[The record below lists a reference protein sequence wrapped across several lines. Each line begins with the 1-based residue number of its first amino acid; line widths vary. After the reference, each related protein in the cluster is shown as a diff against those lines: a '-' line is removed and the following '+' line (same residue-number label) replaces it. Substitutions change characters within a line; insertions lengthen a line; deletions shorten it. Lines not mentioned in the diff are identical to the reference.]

1 MKEGLIMEITGRS
14 RLKEVMKS
22 PSGHDIIARLL
33 YTLGLDEGIV
43 TKTPLGNLRISSLKR
58 LSMGKL
64 NDKSIEALLRL
75 LNSLD
80 DEEPQEQKGVKHEWW
95 KEAIFYQVYP
105 RSFYD
110 SNNDGI
116 GDIRGIASKLDY
128 LKSLGIDAIWC
139 SPFFDSPNADN
150 GYDIRDYRK
159 IMDEFGTMEDVEELI
174 EECHKRGI
182 RIIIDLV
189 MNHCSD
195 EHEWFKKALEG
206 DEKYQKY
213 FFWTDTPNNWT
224 SFFAGSA
231 WKYFPEVGKY
241 ALHLFA
247 DKQIDLNWD
256 NPEVREEMYDI
267 ADFWLKK
274 GADGFRL
281 DVVRFISKPEGL
293 PDGDPIIGDLI
304 SFVGIEHYF
313 HGPHL
318 DEYLREFNERVL
330 EPHNAYT
337 IGECPGN
344 GLQMSRMITGDDRHE
359 LSQLFSFDHI
369 ENPGKKRFDVYD
381 FDMRKMIPEL
391 VRWQTRY
398 SDHCWPSV
406 FFDNH
411 DNPKMCSKIDRTDHY
426 SRELTKLLVMMQMTM
441 RGTPYLYQGVEIG
454 MTDCP
459 FEGIEEN
466 RDVETINVYNAM
478 IRRGVHK
485 DVAEKRILYGS
496 RDHARTP
503 MQWNHDEYAGFSKTE
518 PWIRINPNYRR
529 INVEDE
535 EKEENSVLNFT
546 RKMISLRKGNEA
558 LIYGSFAQKKTSKDL
573 FAYERE
579 LDGKKFLTVM
589 NLTDET
595 RKFPFKEEGKLLVSN
610 YPGFSEKLRP
620 YEARLYEVE

>member
-1 MKEGLIMEITGRS
+1 MEITGRT

-33 YTLGLDEGIV
+33 YTLGLDEGVV
-43 TKTPLGNLRISSLKR
+43 TKTPLGLLTIRSLKR

-64 NDKSIEALLRL
+64 NDRSIEALLRL

-80 DEEPQEQKGVKHEWW
+80 DEEPEERKGVKREWW
-95 KEAIFYQVYP
+95 KEAVFYQVYP
-105 RSFYD
+105 RSFFD

-116 GDIRGIASKLDY
+116 GDIRGITLKLDY
-128 LKSLGIDAIWC
+128 IKSLGVDAIWC

-159 IMDEFGTMEDVEELI
+159 IMEEFGTMEDVEELI
-174 EECHKRGI
+174 EECHKRDLK
-182 RIIIDLV
+182 IIIDLV
-189 MNHCSD
+189 MNHSSD
-195 EHEWFKKALEG
+195 EHEWFQRALKGEK
-206 DEKYQKY
+206 KYQDYY
-213 FFWTDTPNNWT
+213 FWSDAPNNWT
-224 SFFAGSA
+224 SLFAGTA
-231 WKYFPEVGKY
+231 WKYFPETGKD

-267 ADFWLKK
+267 ANFWLDK

-281 DVVRFISKPEGL
+281 DVVSFISKTEGL
-293 PDGDPIIGDLI
+293 PDGDPVIGDLI

-330 EPHNAYT
+330 APHQAYT

-344 GLQMSRMITGDDRHE
+344 GLRMSRMITGDDRHE

-369 ENPGKKRFDVYD
+369 ENPGKKRFDIYD
-381 FDMRKMIPEL
+381 FDLRKMVPEL
-391 VRWQTRY
+391 IRWQTQY

-411 DNPKMCSKIDRTDHY
+411 DNPKMCSKIDRTDRY
-426 SRELTKLLVMMQMTM
+426 SKELTKLLVMMQMTM
-441 RGTPYLYQGVEIG
+441 RGTPYLYQGVELG

-459 FEGIEEN
+459 FEGIGEY
-466 RDVETINVYNAM
+466 RDVETLNVYREM
-478 IRRGVHK
+478 IRRGIYEET
-485 DVAEKRILYGS
+485 ALKRILYGS

-503 MQWNHDEYAGFSKTE
+503 MQWNGEEYAGFSAVQ
-518 PWIRINPNYRR
+518 PWIRVNPNYHE
-529 INVEDE
+529 INAA
-535 EKEENSVLNFT
+535 KEENEADSVLNFT
-546 RKMISLRKGNEA
+546 RKMIALRKKNEA
-558 LIYGSFAQKKTSKDL
+558 LVYGSFTQKKTSKDL
-573 FAYERE
+573 LAYERE
-579 LDGKKFLTVM
+579 LDGKKFLVLT
-589 NLTDET
+589 NLT
-595 RKFPFKEEGKLLVSN
+595 KEEKKYPFRIAGTLLASN
-610 YPGFSEKLRP
+610 YPDTAESLRP
-620 YEARLYEVE
+620 YETRLFEV